1 MSASSRFSLR
11 TVPVVLCL
19 LLLADILT
27 RWFGPTPVE
36 ATRIS
41 GRETDA
47 AFQSLSGANEG
58 LARANQT
65 LAASVDRLSGELRG
79 VQKWAEAEK
88 GLAKAQEQLAK
99 ASEQLAQ
106 SILVAS
112 DALKAMNEGTPDSGD
127 VGEEPPV
134 EAAPEEAVGAE

>member
-1 MSASSRFSLR
+1 MSASSRFSSQ

-19 LLLADILT
+19 LLVADILT

-47 AFQSLSGANEG
+47 AFQSLSGANES

-79 VQKWAEAEK
+79 VQKWADAEK

-106 SILVAS
+106 SIVVAS
-112 DALKAMNEGTPDSGD
+112 DALKAMNEGSPVSGN
-127 VGEEPPV
+127 VGEEPPDA
-134 EAAPEEAVGAE
+134 AAPEEAPGTE